1 MSCNSAAAM
10 TVLITGGSGFVGLAL
25 AEKLLADG
33 AEVCLFSA
41 AAPPAALAARVA
53 CDRLRV
59 VTGDVR
65 SADAL
70 DAALALSG
78 ATHLVHAAAITPGP
92 ERELREARTILD
104 VNIGGTVNAVERA
117 AAAGL
122 ARVVVLSSVAVYGF
136 SPPAA
141 SGLYEEAGSA
151 PAPATLYGISKLAAE
166 QTALRLGALHGL
178 DTRVARLGPVF
189 GPWEYATGL
198 RDAMSPHRQIL
209 AAARAGRSIVLPRT
223 MRADWLYSRDA
234 GAGLVALL
242 RSDALTRT
250 LYNLGA
256 GRVSDL
262 PQWCAALAQAGL
274 PVDWRIAREG
284 ETPDIRYN
292 LAQDRAALA
301 TGCIA
306 AEAGFRP
313 SADLVAQ
320 AVDYLD
326 WAGGLAQ
333 AELGNSF

>member
-1 MSCNSAAAM
+1 MK
-10 TVLITGGSGFVGLAL
+10 VLITGGSGFVGLAL
-25 AEKLLADG
+25 AERLLADG

-41 AAPPAALAARVA
+41 AAPPDALAGRLA
-53 CDRLRV
+53 CERLRV

-70 DAALALSG
+70 DAALVTCG

-92 ERELREARTILD
+92 EREMREARTILD
-104 VNIGGTVNAVERA
+104 VNIGGTVNAIERA

-122 ARVVVLSSVAVYGF
+122 ARVVVVSSVAVYGF

-166 QTALRLGALHGL
+166 QAALRLGALHGL
-178 DTRVARLGPVF
+178 DTRVVRLGPVF

-209 AAARAGRSIVLPRT
+209 AAARRGRSIVLPRP

-234 GAGLVALL
+234 GAGLAALL
-242 RSDALTRT
+242 RSDRLTCP

-256 GRVSDL
+256 GRMSDL
-262 PQWCAALAQAGL
+262 PHWCAALGRAGL
-274 PVDWRIAREG
+274 HAGWRMAHEG
-284 ETPDIRYN
+284 EEPDIRYN
-292 LAQDRAALA
+292 LAQDRAAMA
-301 TGCIA
+301 TRSIA
-306 AEAGFRP
+306 AETGFRP
-313 SADLVAQ
+313 GVDLDAQ
-320 AVDYLD
+320 AMDYLG
-326 WAGGLAQ
+326 WVEGLSIEA
-333 AELGNSF
+333 AL

>member
-1 MSCNSAAAM
+1 MLCSTAAAM
-10 TVLITGGSGFVGLAL
+10 KVLITGGSGFVGLAL
-25 AEKLLADG
+25 TEKLLADG

-41 AAPPAALAARVA
+41 AAPPAALADRLA

-65 SADAL
+65 SADAV
-70 DAALALSG
+70 DSALALSG

-92 ERELREARTILD
+92 EREVREARTILD

-122 ARVVVLSSVAVYGF
+122 ARAVVLSSVAVYGF

-178 DTRVARLGPVF
+178 DTRAVRLGPVF

-198 RDAMSPHRQIL
+198 RDAMSPHQQIL
-209 AAARAGRSIVLPRT
+209 AAARAGRSIVLPRP
-223 MRADWLYSRDA
+223 MRADWLYSRDV

-242 RSDALTRT
+242 QSDTLAHR

-256 GRVSDL
+256 GRMTDL
-262 PQWCAALAQAGL
+262 PQWCIALERAGL
-274 PVDWRIAREG
+274 LVDWRVAREG
-284 ETPDIRYN
+284 ETSDIRYN

-301 TGCIA
+301 IDCIA
-306 AEAGFRP
+306 ADTGFRP
-313 SADLVAQ
+313 GANLEVQ
-320 AVDYLD
+320 ANDYLD
-326 WAGGLAQ
+326 WQGRM
-333 AELGNSF
+333 ETP